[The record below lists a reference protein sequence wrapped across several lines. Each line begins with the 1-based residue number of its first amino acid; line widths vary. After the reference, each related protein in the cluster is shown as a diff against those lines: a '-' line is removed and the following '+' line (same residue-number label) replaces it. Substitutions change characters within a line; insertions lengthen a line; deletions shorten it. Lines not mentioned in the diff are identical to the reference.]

1 MGYSRLTPAQEEQMK
16 KMHAEKKSA
25 KEIIDFFKETYEI
38 KMAPWKVSYICGK
51 KGTGG
56 GVATEQA
63 RKNEEQTKRRKL
75 STKKVSSPVQPPVT
89 CQFERI
95 CVFAEAATCK
105 PEICK
110 FITKG

>member
-56 GVATEQA
+56 DVATTAAQKSTAQQKRKKAAASQPVITACNFEQ
-63 RKNEEQTKRRKL
+63 
-75 STKKVSSPVQPPVT
+75 
-89 CQFERI
+89 I

>member
-56 GVATEQA
+56 GRRYGISAEINGA
-63 RKNEEQTKRRKL
+63 AEKEKDYGKNIRSAYRL
-75 STKKVSSPVQPPVT
+75 PIRADL
-89 CQFERI
+89 CF
-95 CVFAEAATCK
+95 C
-105 PEICK
+105 
-110 FITKG
+110 

>member
-56 GVATEQA
+56 GVATESA
-63 RKNEEQTKRRKL
+63 RKSMAQQKR
-75 STKKVSSPVQPPVT
+75 KKTTEKISVPLT
-89 CQFERI
+89 ACQFERI